1 MENKFKDDLKSKEVL
16 SLCSNIFY
24 WEKPEKSTAKEYIRW
39 FILDEKERAFAGN
52 KALYTEF
59 DIQVDVYSNGN
70 PNTIAN
76 TIKSTLKSKGYC
88 LLSVE
93 NGVSK
98 NGDIRMYYKTLR
110 FRFNKYN

>member
-24 WEKPEKSTAKEYIRW
+24 WEKPEKSNAKEYIRW

-52 KALYTEF
+52 KPLYTEF

-70 PNTIAN
+70 PNAIVN